1 MSEQSSVEELA
12 SGADKQTLRIGE
24 GKPGPGRPKGVPN
37 KTTAILKDA
46 IIQAARLAGGSDD
59 DDGLVVYLTN
69 QAQANPGPFLSL
81 LGKVLP
87 MTVAGDKD
95 SPLTTITR
103 IELVAPAHVQP
114 TD

>member
-46 IIQAARLAGGSDD
+46 ILLAARRAGG
-59 DDGLVVYLTN
+59 DGDEGMVNYLTQ
-69 QAQANPGPFLSL
+69 QATENPGPFLSL